1 MNAIHMG
8 RVEPLTDHHSVLVI
22 DDEESIRFFLEKTLG
37 RSGYDVVTAA
47 DGEEGLQSFR
57 TRRPDI
63 VITDLKMPGLDGI
76 GVLERVKT
84 LAPEVP
90 VVMITGFGT
99 IENAVEA
106 MKRGA
111 DDYLTK
117 PFDGRAIRAVVKRI
131 LQRRE
136 TPEDAP
142 AAELVGA
149 SPALD
154 AVREQVAMLARTEV
168 TVLIQG
174 ESGTGKELVAKAI
187 HRASPKHDRPFVA
200 VHCAAF
206 PPTLLEAELFG
217 HTAGA
222 FTGAVRERTG
232 LAARAADGTLFLDEV
247 GDIPLPVQSKLLRLL
262 QEREILPVGA
272 DETIPLRA
280 RVMAAT
286 HRDLAAL
293 IEDGAFRE
301 DLYYRLNVV
310 PVHIPPLRE
319 RRQDIVALLDHFLA
333 AANRA
338 QDREVAGFSPEVI
351 EVLSAYPWPGNVREL
366 ANLVERLVALK
377 ETGPVETADL
387 PQELQSA
394 PRSAPV
400 TAAAGASVPFE
411 AARRAFERE
420 FFARLLGETRGNV
433 SEAARRA
440 GISRPNLYRRLKEAG
455 LDPGEFKKG

>member
-1 MNAIHMG
+1 LKEN
-8 RVEPLTDHHSVLVI
+8 HSVLVI

-37 RSGYDVVTAA
+37 RSGYDVAA
-47 DGEEGLQSFR
+47 AASGEEGLESFR
-57 TRRPDI
+57 ARRPDL

-76 GVLERVKT
+76 DVLERVKA
-84 LAPEVP
+84 LAPETP

-111 DDYLTK
+111 QDYLTK
-117 PFDGRAIRAVVKRI
+117 PFDSRTIRSVVQRI
-131 LQRRE
+131 LRDRE
-136 TPEDAP
+136 AADDVSS
-142 AAELVGA
+142 AELVGT
-149 SPALD
+149 SPALE
-154 AVREQVAMLARTEV
+154 AIREQVAKLARSDV
-168 TVLIQG
+168 TVLIRG

-187 HRASPKHDRPFVA
+187 HRASGQHDRPFVA

-232 LAARAADGTLFLDEV
+232 LAARAGDGTLFLDEV

-286 HRDLAAL
+286 HRDLSTL
-293 IEDGAFRE
+293 IEEGAFRE

-310 PVHIPPLRE
+310 PVEIPPLRA
-319 RRQDIVALLDHFLA
+319 RREDIGVLLDHFLA
-333 AANRA
+333 VANRA
-338 QDREVAGFSPEVI
+338 QGREVAGFTPEVL
-351 EVLSAYPWPGNVREL
+351 EVLTAYPWPGNVREL
-366 ANLVERLVALK
+366 ANLVERLVAMK
-377 ETGPVETADL
+377 EAGPVVASDL
-387 PQELQSA
+387 PSELRIA
-394 PRSAPV
+394 PSPRAVPSVV
-400 TAAAGASVPFE
+400 TAHLPFE
-411 AARRAFERE
+411 EARRAFERE

-455 LDPGEFKKG
+455 IDPGAFKKG